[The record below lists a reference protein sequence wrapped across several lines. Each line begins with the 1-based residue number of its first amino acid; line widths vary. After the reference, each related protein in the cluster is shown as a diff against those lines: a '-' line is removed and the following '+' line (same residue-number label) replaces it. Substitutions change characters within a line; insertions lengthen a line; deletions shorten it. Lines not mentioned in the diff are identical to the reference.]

1 MGILQKDIDDFH
13 ATIKARAL
21 LILIEWAGNQN
32 KLAKKLNLSRY
43 AVQTWIKRGGVS
55 PPSAWALAQLPGVPL
70 KPEEIR
76 PDIKDWSRYS
86 RFKRAQF
93 CPRCWYNIGLRG
105 LHTPTFTLYKGDLKA
120 AKKHHLQPLPLA
132 A

>member
-1 MGILQKDIDDFH
+1 MSILQKDIDEFH

-32 KLAKKLNLSRY
+32 LLAKKLSLTRY

-55 PPSAWALAQLPGVPL
+55 PPSAWALAQLPGAPL
-70 KPEEIR
+70 TAEEIR
-76 PDIKDWSRYS
+76 PDIKDWKPYGRVKKPQ
-86 RFKRAQF
+86 R
-93 CPRCWYNIGLRG
+93 CPHCWRQIGVGGFRP
-105 LHTPTFTLYKGDLKA
+105 PTLAIYKGALKVSRKA
-120 AKKHHLQPLPLA
+120 PLRPLPIA